1 MLADILTGVQ
11 GSGVAAGLRGST
23 WLYPLVNAGHIVG
36 IALLFGAI
44 VPLDLRLI
52 GLWQR
57 LPLES
62 LSRVL
67 IPVAGAGFALALAC
81 GALLFIAKANDY
93 AASTLF
99 QAKMLVL
106 AFALVNALA
115 FAVLH
120 RRRKHRADQAVPTR
134 PALSQRIIGAT
145 SLAAWL
151 AVILLGR
158 LIGYF

>member
-1 MLADILTGVQ
+1 MLADILAGVL
-11 GSGVAAGLRGST
+11 GSGLAAGLRGST

-57 LPLES
+57 LPIES

-81 GALLFIAKANDY
+81 GALLFITKANDY

-99 QAKMLVL
+99 QVKMLVL
-106 AFALVNALA
+106 AFALANALG
-115 FAVLH
+115 FAVLQ
-120 RRRKHRADQAVPTR
+120 RRRKNTVAPR
-134 PALSQRIIGAT
+134 PALSQRIMGAA
-145 SLAAWL
+145 SLTAWL
-151 AVILLGR
+151 AAILLGR

>member
-1 MLADILTGVQ
+1 MLADLLTAAQ
-11 GSGVAAGLRGST
+11 GSGLAAGLRGST

-57 LPLES
+57 LPIES

-67 IPVAGAGFALALAC
+67 IPVAGTGFALALAC
-81 GALLFIAKANDY
+81 GALLFITKANDY

-99 QAKMLVL
+99 QVKMLVL
-106 AFALVNALA
+106 AVALVNALA

-120 RRRKHRADQAVPTR
+120 RRRKDRADHAPI
-134 PALSQRIIGAT
+134 LSQRVIGTA

-151 AVILLGR
+151 AVIVLGR